1 MRASFALR
9 RALISV
15 LAGVLA
21 LAGLPAGGRADPGP
35 KNVVFLAARDT
46 TGAKKLVERLEEGV
60 RDDLIW
66 IESYRIVARDARGN
80 LEVKEDWKRK
90 PPAALPPGFGVGM
103 TGLVAVLGGVA
114 GLLVERGDDA
124 GLGFITGS
132 AASRPRKP
140 EWSGAPSVWPEE
152 FDDAVNRLAGGVRS
166 GQTALI
172 AVIEER
178 LPTDGA
184 VVDIDKV
191 RARQQLEREVPV
203 LKTAR

>member
-1 MRASFALR
+1 MRKVIRSLAST
-9 RALISV
+9 
-15 LAGVLA
+15 
-21 LAGLPAGGRADPGP
+21 LAGLVALSALPGAGRADPGP

-46 TGAKKLVERLEEGV
+46 TGAKQLVERLEEAV

-66 IESYRIVARDARGN
+66 IESYTIVARDVRGN
-80 LEVKEDWKRK
+80 LEVKEDWQRK
-90 PPAALPPGFGVGM
+90 PPAALAPGFGVGM
-103 TGLVAVLGGVA
+103 TGLVAVLGAVA
-114 GLLVERGDDA
+114 GLLVERGEDA
-124 GLGFITGS
+124 GIGFITGS
-132 AASRPRKP
+132 AASRTRKP

-152 FDDAVNRLAGGVRS
+152 FDEGVNRLAGGVRP

>member
-1 MRASFALR
+1 MRKVGRSLV
-9 RALISV
+9 S
-15 LAGVLA
+15 A
-21 LAGLPAGGRADPGP
+21 LAGLVALSALPGASRADPGP

-60 RDDLIW
+60 RDNLIW
-66 IESYRIVARDARGN
+66 IESYTIVARDARGT
-80 LEVKEDWKRK
+80 LEVKEDWQRK
-90 PPAALPPGFGVGM
+90 PAAALPPGFGVGM
-103 TGLVAVLGGVA
+103 TGLLAVLGGVA

-132 AASRPRKP
+132 AASRTRKP
-140 EWSGAPSVWPEE
+140 EWPGAPPVWPEA
-152 FDDAVNRLAGGVRS
+152 FDDAVNRLAGGVRP

-178 LPTDGA
+178 LPTDGT

-191 RARQQLEREVPV
+191 RAREQLEREVPV